1 MLAKLALRN
10 VRRSVRDYAVYF
22 VTLLFG
28 VAVFYAFN
36 SVRNQSI
43 LFDLGSSSA
52 SAFELTANFLG
63 MFSVVIACVLGFLV
77 VYANRFLIRRRK
89 QEFGTYLLL
98 GMRPGQVS
106 AIVLMETVCVGAIS
120 LAVGLALG
128 VGLSQGL
135 SFFTA
140 GLFNIPMQQYRFI
153 FSPDAFSQTLLCFV
167 LIFVVVALFNTLSIR
182 RYKLIDLLGARN
194 RNERFRVRNPWIS
207 LAGFVVAVAVLA
219 WAYVTLIHNGL
230 VYFDGEFW
238 KATALMLVG
247 TFLFFWSVAGF
258 VIAVVERTRGVY
270 FRGLA
275 MFTTRQIASKVNTAF
290 LSLSVVCVMLFFSL
304 TVFST
309 GAGLVQLFTGNVE
322 EGTQYDATLAANLYL
337 ALDNVSEDKLAEM
350 QAEDAQAAADYV
362 AAQEARA
369 AEVRAEAEKW
379 DWSIERRLAEAVP
392 DWDGFVKDAVQVDM
406 YQPKRD
412 TTTYGELMDR
422 FGVALGSKEQN
433 EGLRP
438 QNVGMVGVS
447 QFNAARALA
456 GREPIEVGEGQF
468 AVNNAFEMTEDLSR
482 SMAQRGTEIVV
493 DGQTLVATGEYVEQM
508 LSTTT
513 FSNDA
518 ATIIVPDAVIDGL
531 RAAGEAPYASYLD
544 VDYKVDRAEGDQLL
558 YAALAQTLPPD
569 QQQAG
574 YGWQYRSAPW
584 PVTVVTTANEVIE
597 QSGGMRM
604 MITYLAL
611 YIGFVFLITTA
622 ALLAIQQLSETSD
635 SLPRYRLL
643 AEIGCDRRMIFRS
656 LATQVVVYFLA
667 PLALAVCHS
676 VCAVGVLGES
686 MFEQLGISVT
696 DPVLM
701 TVAFT
706 AVVYGSYL
714 LVTYFASR
722 GTVRASLGKRLLG

>member
-1 MLAKLALRN
+1 
-10 VRRSVRDYAVYF
+10 
-22 VTLLFG
+22 
-28 VAVFYAFN
+28 
-36 SVRNQSI
+36 
-43 LFDLGSSSA
+43 
-52 SAFELTANFLG
+52 
-63 MFSVVIACVLGFLV
+63 
-77 VYANRFLIRRRK
+77 
-89 QEFGTYLLL
+89 
-98 GMRPGQVS
+98 
-106 AIVLMETVCVGAIS
+106 
-120 LAVGLALG
+120 
-128 VGLSQGL
+128 
-135 SFFTA
+135 
-140 GLFNIPMQQYRFI
+140 
-153 FSPDAFSQTLLCFV
+153 
-167 LIFVVVALFNTLSIR
+167 
-182 RYKLIDLLGARN
+182 
-194 RNERFRVRNPWIS
+194 
-207 LAGFVVAVAVLA
+207 
-219 WAYVTLIHNGL
+219 
-230 VYFDGEFW
+230 
-238 KATALMLVG
+238 
-247 TFLFFWSVAGF
+247 
-258 VIAVVERTRGVY
+258 
-270 FRGLA
+270 
-275 MFTTRQIASKVNTAF
+275 
-290 LSLSVVCVMLFFSL
+290 
-304 TVFST
+304 
-309 GAGLVQLFTGNVE
+309 
-322 EGTQYDATLAANLYL
+322 
-337 ALDNVSEDKLAEM
+337 
-350 QAEDAQAAADYV
+350 
-362 AAQEARA
+362 
-369 AEVRAEAEKW
+369 
-379 DWSIERRLAEAVP
+379 
-392 DWDGFVKDAVQVDM
+392 
-406 YQPKRD
+406 
-412 TTTYGELMDR
+412 MDR

>member
-1 MLAKLALRN
+1 M
-10 VRRSVRDYAVYF
+10 
-22 VTLLFG
+22 
-28 VAVFYAFN
+28 
-36 SVRNQSI
+36 
-43 LFDLGSSSA
+43 
-52 SAFELTANFLG
+52 
-63 MFSVVIACVLGFLV
+63 
-77 VYANRFLIRRRK
+77 
-89 QEFGTYLLL
+89 
-98 GMRPGQVS
+98 
-106 AIVLMETVCVGAIS
+106 
-120 LAVGLALG
+120 
-128 VGLSQGL
+128 
-135 SFFTA
+135 
-140 GLFNIPMQQYRFI
+140 
-153 FSPDAFSQTLLCFV
+153 
-167 LIFVVVALFNTLSIR
+167 
-182 RYKLIDLLGARN
+182 
-194 RNERFRVRNPWIS
+194 RNPWIS

-468 AVNNAFEMTEDLSR
+468 AVNNAFEMTEELSR

-622 ALLAIQQLSETSD
+622 ALLAIRPALRDERLAAA
-635 SLPRYRLL
+635 LPAFGRDRLRPPHDL
-643 AEIGCDRRMIFRS
+643 
-656 LATQVVVYFLA
+656 
-667 PLALAVCHS
+667 PLAGDAGGRVLPGAAGAGGVPFRVCRGRAGRKHVRTAGHLGDRSRPHDGGVHGGGVRQLPAGHVLREPRHRARLAGQ
-676 VCAVGVLGES
+676 AAPGVGAWGLQADVRLQALL
-686 MFEQLGISVT
+686 QLLPLCSSAAPRHG
-696 DPVLM
+696 LQ
-701 TVAFT
+701 
-706 AVVYGSYL
+706 
-714 LVTYFASR
+714 
-722 GTVRASLGKRLLG
+722 